1 MASELDTRIKDKIA
15 ALKAEKDRL
24 KASTDA
30 AIAAINANIQLL
42 QDTNAR
48 LTPTSEADIA
58 QLKSL
63 GII

>member
-42 QDTNAR
+42 LDTNAR
-48 LTPTSEADIA
+48 LTPTTEADIA